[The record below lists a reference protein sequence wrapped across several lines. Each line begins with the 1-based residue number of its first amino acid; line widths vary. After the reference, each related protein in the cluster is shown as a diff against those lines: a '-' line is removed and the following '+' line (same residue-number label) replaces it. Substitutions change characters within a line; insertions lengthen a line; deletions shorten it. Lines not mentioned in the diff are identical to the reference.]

1 MASFSLPPIHDNLD
15 GSWGPSS
22 SNLPETFKFKDI
34 PYAPYSKSDKLG
46 RFADWNDISG
56 DNRQNASGV
65 VANPRAGTRG
75 RRDGT
80 QTFGSGIPS
89 AFSFQVEDESSF
101 SLVDNKTGAPRRGSA
116 FTRGRGTSRGGTN
129 YGSRAPRGSTRGG
142 FAANRGSGPR
152 GTRKGWRDWE
162 KVSKVHV
169 TFRMRCSFPSKNN
182 RTRESSVAIDPS
194 WQMLEEIEFHRLA
207 KLRLEVDEP
216 EDL

>member
-1 MASFSLPPIHDNLD
+1 MASFSLPPIHDNPD

-56 DNRQNASGV
+56 DNRQAAQGAAV
-65 VANPRAGTRG
+65 NPRTGTRG

-80 QTFGSGIPS
+80 QTFGSGMPS

-101 SLVDNKTGAPRRGSA
+101 SLVDNKTGAPRRGSG
-116 FTRGRGTSRGGTN
+116 FTRGRGTNRNATN
-129 YGSRAPRGSTRGG
+129 YGSRAPQRNTRGG
-142 FAANRGSGPR
+142 FTANRGSGMR
-152 GTRKGWRDWE
+152 GARKGWRDWE
-162 KVSKVHV
+162 KVSLVRV
-169 TFRMRCSFPSKNN
+169 SFQIQCSISSKSN

-216 EDL
+216 EER

>member
-1 MASFSLPPIHDNLD
+1 MASFSLPPIHDNPD

-56 DNRQNASGV
+56 DNRQAASGTAV
-65 VANPRAGTRG
+65 NPRTGNRG
-75 RRDGT
+75 RRDGA
-80 QTFGSGIPS
+80 QTFGSGLPS
-89 AFSFQVEDESSF
+89 AFSFRVEDESSF
-101 SLVDNKTGAPRRGSA
+101 SLVDNKTGAPRRGGA
-116 FTRGRGTSRGGTN
+116 FTRGRGTGRGGTSYN
-129 YGSRAPRGSTRGG
+129 SRTPQRNARG
-142 FAANRGSGPR
+142 FMANRGTGR
-152 GTRKGWRDWE
+152 GGRKGWRDWE
-162 KVSKVHV
+162 KVSNHLNGFSD
-169 TFRMRCSFPSKNN
+169 TDIQSCSKNN

-216 EDL
+216 EEM